1 MQTLLKDLLLG
12 IFLVCLTLA
21 FTTLVQAAT
30 AVPAEIQASGSQPNA
45 PGNLEQPG
53 RY

>member
-30 AVPAEIQASGSQPNA
+30 PAPSAIQAPDTQAN
-45 PGNLEQPG
+45 QPG
-53 RY
+53 DFE